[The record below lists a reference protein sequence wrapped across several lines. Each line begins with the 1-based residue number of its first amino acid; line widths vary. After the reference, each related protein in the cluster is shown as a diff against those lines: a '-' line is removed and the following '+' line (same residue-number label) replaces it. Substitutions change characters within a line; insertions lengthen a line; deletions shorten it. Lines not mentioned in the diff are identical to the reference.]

1 MIFIIT
7 QGMSK
12 YCHDQFGNVI
22 LTGLDI
28 IAERGAE
35 VRILQKMGFGK
46 CILTIALPKNSS
58 TISFEDIEISDKVS
72 MEKTLVMNFLK
83 LISKSIDLETAFIA
97 NGSSVDKRRGEIE
110 ILLSSIK
117 NALYVQDKKYIMI
130 NIPTK
135 SLAEFEKNFYG
146 LEDSTIMYVIPKKSH
161 VIVHYAID
169 EKQAS
174 ETIQRLKWMGGEE
187 TFIPSIERLV
197 N

>member
-12 YCHDQFGNVI
+12 YCHDQFGNMV
-22 LTGLDI
+22 LAGLDI

-35 VRILQKMGFGK
+35 VRILQKIGFGK

-58 TISFEDIEISDKVS
+58 IISFEDIEISDKIS

-83 LISKSIDLETAFIA
+83 LISKIIDLETAFIV

-110 ILLSSIK
+110 ILSSSIK

-161 VIVHYAID
+161 VIAHYAID

>member
-46 CILTIALPKNSS
+46 CVLTIALPKNSS
-58 TISFEDIEISDKVS
+58 IISFEDIEISDKVS
-72 MEKTLVMNFLK
+72 MEKTPVMNFLK
-83 LISKSIDLETAFIA
+83 LISKAIGFETIFIA
-97 NGSSVDKRRGEIE
+97 NGSSVDKKRGEIE
-110 ILLSSIK
+110 ILSSSIK
-117 NALYVQDKKYIMI
+117 NVLYVQNKKYIMI

-135 SLAEFEKNFYG
+135 SLAEFEKNFHG
-146 LEDSTIMYVIPKKSH
+146 HEGSTIMYVIPKKSP
-161 VIVHYAID
+161 VIAHYAID

-174 ETIQRLKWMGGEE
+174 ETIKRLKWMGNFYTLYRKVGEL
-187 TFIPSIERLV
+187 ID
-197 N
+197 